1 MSRARLGQA
10 RTAVDR
16 RRFAGGAAVRA
27 IGERGGAASFP
38 HASPLQWGAALD
50 LNLRGPMLATQLVLE
65 PMRRRGG
72 GAVVNVAST
81 GERHAVRVAPAPAQ
95 SCHRRG

>member
-1 MSRARLGQA
+1 MVAFAEERHGGLDIL
-10 RTAVDR
+10 VNN
-16 RRFAGGAAVRA
+16 AGGWGPTAN
-27 IGERGGAASFP
+27 FP
-38 HASPLQWGAALD
+38 RASPLQWGSALD

-81 GERHAVRVAPAPAQ
+81 AGLAASRPTSRPSTARPRPA
-95 SCHRRG
+95 